1 MWLLIFTKI
10 FRCSGSSCIISQA
23 LAQDWRKVLE
33 ILEKLRKLFPWTSIL
48 EKIGILSS
56 RPSGVVI
63 EGSSVLYHLLIWLV
77 LIVDIIFNFQF
88 CSKYFDLTSSSK
100 LLYLT
105 LVLFPHGSRCWV
117 ILVTIEKTKYISKI
131 MRGSKWNELPDY
143 KGQCFVG

>member
-1 MWLLIFTKI
+1 MSLKLKASISSWKLERI
-10 FRCSGSSCIISQA
+10 FRCRFWFSQKSSDA
-23 LAQDWRKVLE
+23 LVRVTSYLKLWLKIGIFLE

-77 LIVDIIFNFQF
+77 LIVCNIIFNFQF

-117 ILVTIEKTKYISKI
+117 ILFEI
-131 MRGSKWNELPDY
+131 D
-143 KGQCFVG
+143 F

>member
-1 MWLLIFTKI
+1 MSILIFTKI

-77 LIVDIIFNFQF
+77 LILNIIFNFQF
-88 CSKYFDLTSSSK
+88 VQNIWIWPLPRSCCTSLWSCFRRDRGAGWYK
-100 LLYLT
+100 LRSI
-105 LVLFPHGSRCWV
+105 F
-117 ILVTIEKTKYISKI
+117 KI
-131 MRGSKWNELPDY
+131 MRASMKWTSRL
-143 KGQCFVG
+143 